1 MDMIPEGYVIVS
13 RHLDKPGVIGNLG
26 HTLGNNGINIARF
39 QLSREH
45 VDGKALVVL
54 STDTVVPEDI
64 LKKLRDLPNVI
75 SLTQLEM

>member
-1 MDMIPEGYVIVS
+1 MEVIPEGHMIV
-13 RHLDKPGVIGNLG
+13 LYNNDKPGVIGNIG
-26 HTLGNNGINIARF
+26 TTLGSSGINIARF

-64 LKKLRDLPNVI
+64 LGKLTELPNVI

>member
-1 MDMIPEGYVIVS
+1 MTLRAD
-13 RHLDKPGVIGNLG
+13 IGT
-26 HTLGNNGINIARF
+26 TLGSNGINIARF

-54 STDTVVPEDI
+54 STDTVVPPDI
-64 LKKLRDLPNVI
+64 LKKLRELPNVL

>member
-1 MDMIPEGYVIVS
+1 
-13 RHLDKPGVIGNLG
+13 
-26 HTLGNNGINIARF
+26 
-39 QLSREH
+39 
-45 VDGKALVVL
+45 VL